1 MVYTVGEMA
10 KKLDVPASTLRYYDK
25 EGLLP
30 FVERSSGGIRMFQES
45 DFEWLQVIGCMKK
58 AGMSIRDIRQ
68 YIELALRG
76 DDTIDTRLKMFTHQ
90 RDVLLAQMEEMRH
103 TLETVEYKC
112 WYYETAKAAGTIDVP
127 KGYGGRGRAQAL
139 PRHPARTQDDSAGVK
154 VNYFS
159 SGKQEKDKNRK
170 VNYGS
175 DQEEFWL
182 WLHAP
187 ADDRRRGGYRADQAD
202 GGRVFRRGLQL
213 F

>member
-30 FVERSSGGIRMFQES
+30 FVERSSGGIRMFRES

-103 TLETVEYKC
+103 TLEN
-112 WYYETAKAAGTIDVP
+112 AGIIKLQRP
-127 KGYGGRGRAQAL
+127 RARSMSQGIW
-139 PRHPARTQDDSAGVK
+139 RTRTCPSA
-154 VNYFS
+154 S
-159 SGKQEKDKNRK
+159 APSGAN
-170 VNYGS
+170 S
-175 DQEEFWL
+175 
-182 WLHAP
+182 
-187 ADDRRRGGYRADQAD
+187 RR
-202 GGRVFRRGLQL
+202 FRRSKGKLL
-213 F
+213 FCRQAGKG

>member
-127 KGYGGRGRAQAL
+127 KGYGG
-139 PRHPARTQDDSAGVK
+139 PRTCPSA
-154 VNYFS
+154 S
-159 SGKQEKDKNRK
+159 APSGAN
-170 VNYGS
+170 S
-175 DQEEFWL
+175 
-182 WLHAP
+182 
-187 ADDRRRGGYRADQAD
+187 RR
-202 GGRVFRRGLQL
+202 FRRSKGKLL
-213 F
+213 FCRQAGKG

>member
-58 AGMSIRDIRQ
+58 AGMSIRDIRRS
-68 YIELALRG
+68 IELAMQG
-76 DDTIDTRLKMFTHQ
+76 DDTIDTRLHMFRHQREVVTQQ

-127 KGYGGRGRAQAL
+127 RDMADEDVPERFRAIRREL
-139 PRHPARTQDDSAGVK
+139 KTIP
-154 VNYFS
+154 
-159 SGKQEKDKNRK
+159 QE
-170 VNYGS
+170 
-175 DQEEFWL
+175 
-182 WLHAP
+182 
-187 ADDRRRGGYRADQAD
+187 
-202 GGRVFRRGLQL
+202 
-213 F
+213 

>member
-1 MVYTVGEMA
+1 MVCTVGEMA
-10 KKLDVPASTLRYYDK
+10 KILDIPASTLRYYDK

-30 FVERSSGGIRMFQES
+30 FVERSSGGIRMFRET
-45 DFEWLQVIGCMKK
+45 DIEWLQVIGCMKK

-127 KGYGGRGRAQAL
+127 RDMADEDVPERFRAIRRKL
-139 PRHPARTQDDSAGVK
+139 KTIP
-154 VNYFS
+154 
-159 SGKQEKDKNRK
+159 QE
-170 VNYGS
+170 
-175 DQEEFWL
+175 
-182 WLHAP
+182 
-187 ADDRRRGGYRADQAD
+187 
-202 GGRVFRRGLQL
+202 
-213 F
+213 

>member
-45 DFEWLQVIGCMKK
+45 DFEWLQVIG
-58 AGMSIRDIRQ
+58 Q

-127 KGYGGRGRAQAL
+127 RDMADEDVPERFRAIRREL
-139 PRHPARTQDDSAGVK
+139 KTIP
-154 VNYFS
+154 
-159 SGKQEKDKNRK
+159 QE
-170 VNYGS
+170 
-175 DQEEFWL
+175 
-182 WLHAP
+182 
-187 ADDRRRGGYRADQAD
+187 
-202 GGRVFRRGLQL
+202 
-213 F
+213 

>member
-68 YIELALRG
+68 YIELALR
-76 DDTIDTRLKMFTHQ
+76 
-90 RDVLLAQMEEMRH
+90 DVLLAQMEEMRH

-112 WYYETAKAAGTIDVP
+112 WYYETAKASGTIDVP
-127 KGYGGRGRAQAL
+127 RDMADEDVPERFRAIRREL
-139 PRHPARTQDDSAGVK
+139 KTIP
-154 VNYFS
+154 
-159 SGKQEKDKNRK
+159 QE
-170 VNYGS
+170 
-175 DQEEFWL
+175 
-182 WLHAP
+182 
-187 ADDRRRGGYRADQAD
+187 
-202 GGRVFRRGLQL
+202 
-213 F
+213 

>member
-127 KGYGGRGRAQAL
+127 RYADEDVPERFRAIRREL
-139 PRHPARTQDDSAGVK
+139 KTIP
-154 VNYFS
+154 
-159 SGKQEKDKNRK
+159 QE
-170 VNYGS
+170 
-175 DQEEFWL
+175 
-182 WLHAP
+182 
-187 ADDRRRGGYRADQAD
+187 
-202 GGRVFRRGLQL
+202 
-213 F
+213 

>member
-30 FVERSSGGIRMFQES
+30 FVERSSGGIRMFRES

-90 RDVLLAQMEEMRH
+90 RDVCSRRWRRCATRSRPWS
-103 TLETVEYKC
+103 TN
-112 WYYETAKAAGTIDVP
+112 AGIMKLQRP
-127 KGYGGRGRAQAL
+127 RARSMSQGIW
-139 PRHPARTQDDSAGVK
+139 RTRTCPNASAP
-154 VNYFS
+154 
-159 SGKQEKDKNRK
+159 SGAN
-170 VNYGS
+170 S
-175 DQEEFWL
+175 
-182 WLHAP
+182 
-187 ADDRRRGGYRADQAD
+187 RR
-202 GGRVFRRGLQL
+202 FRRSKGKLL
-213 F
+213 FCRQAGKG